1 MLRPCCVGLRQPRVG
16 RDLFGGMHMTSGT
29 HGEEER
35 PVAPHAGRG
44 GVTWRAVA
52 VSLAI
57 ILLSVPAIFYGE
69 VIWGIRYPGA
79 FNRTGIWSTDEPAAW
94 PLTVLFLGAALM
106 SLPVLRRIGLTR
118 RELLTVHTAVLV
130 ATPLLGS
137 GVLFFVLTMAVG
149 YYYFAHAFTP
159 WEAFLPLIPTWFGP
173 SSQWAVEGYFMGGTT
188 VPWAEWARPLAAWC
202 SFMICLFGATFC
214 LLALVQRQWIRNERL
229 TFPLAEVPL
238 QIVQQSGDGQAGR
251 LTRNKLFWVG
261 LASAFLLAFLNNLS
275 TRVPTMPAVP
285 QAVVLVQSQEV
296 GPLAALGQLKIVLT
310 PWLIALAYLVPKE
323 LSFSVWFFWLAN
335 LAAAM
340 LAIAFGASPLPA
352 DDWTARDFPAPFGQ
366 VTGAVLIFSV
376 WVLWRARR
384 HLARA
389 LRIAFARQPH
399 ESDADEPL
407 AYRSALVGL
416 AACLLWMVA
425 FLVVAGCRP
434 IFGLFYVA
442 VVVGLGFSFARICA
456 ETAFDPTTLYVNEI
470 MTIPT
475 GSAAL
480 LPREIIALL
489 TMGWTYTPYPP
500 RWVISVCNVNAVTSF
515 KIGDAA
521 GVPLRRL
528 TRLLSVGFLV
538 ALGVGALYMLHSL
551 YRMGFEATRAGSGES
566 FPGWY
571 FRLSGETI
579 LEFLGGGGSA
589 ASPQWDAM
597 AWWALGAITF
607 VFIAAMRLRFL
618 WWPFHPVG
626 YILGLSS
633 VDLNCGQSHFFI
645 AWLAKALVLRYGGL
659 RLYQRT
665 LPIAI
670 GLIVG
675 DVLNRSLWNFISL
688 VTHGHF

>member
-1 MLRPCCVGLRQPRVG
+1 MI
-16 RDLFGGMHMTSGT
+16 
-29 HGEEER
+29 
-35 PVAPHAGRG
+35 
-44 GVTWRAVA
+44 
-52 VSLAI
+52 SLAI
-57 ILLSVPAIFYGE
+57 ILISVPAIFYGE
-69 VIWGIRYPGA
+69 IVWGIRYPGG
-79 FNRTGIWSTDEPAAW
+79 FNRTGIWSADEPATW
-94 PLTVLFLGAALM
+94 PLTVLFLNAALM
-106 SLPVLRRIGLTR
+106 SLPLLRRIGLSR

-159 WEAFLPLIPTWFGP
+159 WQAFLPLIPTWFGP
-173 SSQWAVEGYFMGGTT
+173 SSEQAVEGYFMGGTA

-202 SFMICLFGATFC
+202 SFMICLFGAGLC
-214 LLALVQRQWIRNERL
+214 MLALVQRQWIRNERL

-238 QIVQQSGDGQAGR
+238 QMVEQSAGGAGC
-251 LTRNKLFWVG
+251 LTRNRLFWVG
-261 LASAFLLAFLNNLS
+261 LAAAFLLAFLNNLS

-285 QAVVLVQSQEV
+285 QAVVLVQPQTV

-323 LSFSVWFFWLAN
+323 LSFSVWFFWLVN

-340 LAIAFGASPLPA
+340 LAIVFGASPVPA
-352 DDWTARDFPAPFGQ
+352 DDWNATEFPSPFGQ
-366 VTGAVLIFSV
+366 VTGAVLVFSV

-389 LRIAFARQPH
+389 LRIALARRSPG
-399 ESDADEPL
+399 SDADEPI
-407 AYRSALVGL
+407 AYRWALVGL
-416 AACLLWMVA
+416 VACVFLMVA

-434 IFGLFYVA
+434 IFGLLYVA
-442 VVVGLGFSFARICA
+442 LIVGLGFSFARICA
-456 ETAFDPTTLYVNEI
+456 ETAFDPTTLYVSEI
-470 MTIPT
+470 MTIPA

-480 LPREIIALL
+480 LPREVISLL

-528 TRLLSVGFLV
+528 TRLLFASFLV
-538 ALGVGALYMLHSL
+538 ALGVGAIYMIHSL
-551 YRMGFEATRAGSGES
+551 YGMGFEATRAGSGES

-571 FRLSGETI
+571 FRWSGEAAVDY
-579 LEFLGGGGSA
+579 LGGAGAA
-589 ASPQWDAM
+589 ASPQWEAM
-597 AWWALGAITF
+597 AWWVMGAAAF

-633 VDLNCGQSHFFI
+633 VDLNAGHSHFLI
-645 AWLAKALVLRYGGL
+645 AWLAKTLVLKYGGL

-665 LPIAI
+665 LPAAV

-675 DVLNRSLWNFISL
+675 DVLNRSLWNVVSL
-688 VTHGHF
+688 ATHGRF

>member
-1 MLRPCCVGLRQPRVG
+1 MTGSSA
-16 RDLFGGMHMTSGT
+16 RD
-29 HGEEER
+29 
-35 PVAPHAGRG
+35 PRG
-44 GVTWRAVA
+44 GVTWRAA
-52 VSLAI
+52 AISLAI

-69 VIWGIRYPGA
+69 VVWGIRYPGG
-79 FNRTGIWSTDEPAAW
+79 FNRTGIWSTDAPAAW
-94 PLTVLFLGAALM
+94 PLTVLFLSAALM

-118 RELLTVHTAVLV
+118 RELLTVHAAVLV

-149 YYYFAHAFTP
+149 HYYFAHALTS
-159 WEAFLPLIPTWFGP
+159 WQAFLPLIPTWFGP
-173 SSQWAVEGYFMGGTT
+173 SSEWAVEGYFMGGTT
-188 VPWAEWARPLAAWC
+188 VPWGEWARPLAAWS
-202 SFMICLFGATFC
+202 SFMICLFGASFC
-214 LLALVQRQWIRNERL
+214 LLALVQKQWIRNERL

-238 QIVQQSGDGQAGR
+238 QMVEQKGEGEAGR

-261 LASAFLLAFLNNLS
+261 LAAAFLLAFLSNLS
-275 TRVPTMPAVP
+275 MRVPAMPAVP
-285 QAVVLVQSQEV
+285 QSVVLMELQKV

-323 LSFSVWFFWLAN
+323 LSFSVWFFWLAKMGV
-335 LAAAM
+335 AM
-340 LAIAFGASPLPA
+340 LAIAFGASPQPA
-352 DDWTARDFPAPFGQ
+352 DDWNTHEFPDPFGQ
-366 VTGAVLIFSV
+366 VTGAALVFSA

-389 LRIAFARQPH
+389 LRIAFAPQSSG
-399 ESDADEPL
+399 SDADEPL
-407 AYRSALVGL
+407 AYRWALVGL
-416 AACLLWMVA
+416 LACVLWMVA

-442 VVVGLGFSFARICA
+442 VIVGLGFSYARICG
-456 ETAFDPTTLYVNEI
+456 ETAFNPTTLYVHDI

-475 GSAAL
+475 GSPAL

-500 RWVISVCNVNAVTSF
+500 SWVISVCNVNALTSF

-528 TRLLSVGFLV
+528 TRLLFVGFLV

-551 YRMGFEATRAGSGES
+551 YGMGFSATRAGSPFS

-571 FRLSGETI
+571 FLWSGGTI
-579 LEFLGGGGSA
+579 FEFLGGGGSA

-597 AWWALGAITF
+597 AWWGLGALTV

-633 VDLNCGQSHFFI
+633 VDLNCGHSHFLI
-645 AWLAKALVLRYGGL
+645 AWLAKSLVLRYGGL
-659 RLYQRT
+659 RLYQQT

-675 DVLNRSLWNFISL
+675 DVLNRSLWNIISL
-688 VTHGHF
+688 VTRGHI